1 MKASKKCPHC
11 HQWSP
16 WNQDVTDRCV
26 HCQSLLDPAAFER
39 QQAQEERKQEEKERF
54 SVDFIQIDP
63 SDSAFTKFWKS
74 IGLGFQ
80 MAFVGIVSFILW
92 LIALLAG

>member
-11 HQWSP
+11 GHWST
-16 WNQDVTDRCV
+16 WNQDTSDRCK
-26 HCQSLLDPAAFER
+26 HCQGLLDPAAFER
-39 QQAQEERKQEEKERF
+39 QQAQEERKEEEKKRF
-54 SVDFIQIDP
+54 TVNLIQIHP
-63 SDSAFTKFWKS
+63 TDSAFAKFWKS

-80 MAFVGIVSFILW
+80 LAFVGIVSFILW

>member
-11 HQWSP
+11 GHWSA
-16 WNQDVTDRCV
+16 WNRQITDLCEN
-26 HCQSLLDPAAFER
+26 CGQFLDPTALER
-39 QQAQEERKQEEKERF
+39 QQAQEERIEEEKKRF
-54 SVDFIQIDP
+54 TIDLIQINPD
-63 SDSAFTKFWKS
+63 DSAFTKLWKG

-80 MAFVGIVSFILW
+80 LAFVGIMSFLLW